1 MKTVEWLDYYE
12 KLADYYYDNIEYD
25 HPSPKQFL
33 KWVEDTFNCKV
44 DERRQLIFYDDRDHF
59 RFIWRWM

>member
-1 MKTVEWLDYYE
+1 MKTVDWIDYSE

-25 HPSPKQFL
+25 HTSPSVFI
-33 KWVEDTFNCKV
+33 KWVEDTFKCKV
-44 DERRQLIFYDDRDHF
+44 SDRRQIIFQDDRDHF